1 MTSPPAA
8 TGNAL
13 SAIQEILHAQ
23 VDIIAHA
30 TAGNFDAVREG
41 GEGGMSPTRPAILG
55 DVLVELVS
63 QAAFT
68 VDVVPVPLFGQI
80 LMGQVAVEY
89 AGRAW
94 VRSKVRP

>member
-1 MTSPPAA
+1 MILDKLVDASVGSPMARPCHIPC
-8 TGNAL
+8 TVQNEL
-13 SAIQEILHAQ
+13 DTQ
-23 VDIIAHA
+23 VDIIALT

-63 QAAFT
+63 QAAFA

-80 LMGQVAVEY
+80 LMGKVAVE
-89 AGRAW
+89 
-94 VRSKVRP
+94 